1 MAFQFMH
8 LETYSRKQNKKGVG
22 TDFVFD
28 EVSREAGAC
37 SHVKN
42 PQKPN
47 LVYGMPVDELR
58 LLHDKMAS
66 AAKMTNNKGQTR
78 GIRKDQKT
86 LLTVVLSHPGDDVK
100 PGDCIASVDE
110 WRDRSVAWLKEK
122 YGEKLKT
129 VVEHIDES
137 HPHLHAYV
145 LSDDEQMLANKLH
158 PGELAKSQV
167 VSRGCG
173 IEKNREG
180 DKAYRSAMREWQN
193 DYFNNVGLACGLNRL
208 GAGKRRLS
216 RSEKRAEEQAT
227 QSMRKAMIEADS
239 IKKTAENR
247 GLQEGR
253 EKAVSEWNGLGVVG
267 KMLISTVT
275 PVEKIKNIGKAEN
288 AKKANRSI
296 GKWKKQNEKLASEV
310 ANLKQQF
317 DSMKNEYEEV
327 LQQKDKPFRDLQKS
341 QQMTQNI
348 LEQLVN
354 HCIDNNFNPSKQFKL
369 IMSQEELDKL
379 NKEIVKQ
386 FMDDLKQIFGNDNNK
401 SIKNGFSRF

>member
-1 MAFQFMH
+1 MAFQFIH
-8 LETYSRKQNKKGVG
+8 LETYSRKPNKKGVG
-22 TDFVFD
+22 TNFVFD
-28 EVSREAGAC
+28 EASREAGAC
-37 SHVKN
+37 EHVKN

-47 LVYGMPVDELR
+47 LVYGMPLEELR
-58 LLHDKMAS
+58 SLHDSRAS
-66 AAKMTNNKGQTR
+66 AAKMTNSKGQTR

-110 WRDRSVAWLKEK
+110 WRDRSVTWLKEK

-129 VVEHIDES
+129 VVEHTDES
-137 HPHLHAYV
+137 HPHLHAYI
-145 LSDDEQMLANKLH
+145 LPDDGQMLANKLH
-158 PGELAKSQV
+158 PGEVAKSAV

-173 IEKNREG
+173 IEKNRLG
-180 DKAYRSAMREWQN
+180 DKAYRAAMREWQN

-216 RSEKRAEEQAT
+216 RSEKRAEELAT
-227 QSMRKAMIEADS
+227 QSTRKATLEADK
-239 IKKTAENR
+239 IKKTAENQ
-247 GLQEGR
+247 GLQQGR
-253 EKAVSEWNGLGVVG
+253 EKAVSEWSGLGVVG

-275 PVEKIKNIGKAEN
+275 PAEKLKNIGKAEN
-288 AKKANRSI
+288 AEKANKSI
-296 GKWKKQNEKLASEV
+296 GKWKKQNKKLADEV

-317 DSMKNEYEEV
+317 DSMKKEYEEV
-327 LQQKDKPFRDLQKS
+327 LHQKDEPLRELKASRE
-341 QQMTQNI
+341 MTQNI
-348 LEQLVN
+348 LEQLVEY
-354 HCIDNNFNPSKQFKL
+354 CVDNNFNPSKKFKL